1 MRWTSALFRLRCVN
15 SWWNRRQVSMEDE
28 PDGANGKMATP
39 RSEWR
44 GLIEMVIGTAL
55 IAVIFLLAIFVALAN

>member
-1 MRWTSALFRLRCVN
+1 
-15 SWWNRRQVSMEDE
+15 MEDE
-28 PDGANGKMATP
+28 PDGANGKMATQ